1 MKKCSAVPMLL
12 VMASLLLAPA
22 GNSVWQIAAIGE
34 AGVIV
39 ILALCLIFRGKKRR
53 GA

>member
-1 MKKCSAVPMLL
+1 MKKCIAVPMLL
-12 VMASLLLAPA
+12 VMVSLLLAPT
-22 GNSVWQIAAIGE
+22 GNSVWQITALCE

-39 ILALCLIFRGKKRR
+39 ILALWLLLRGKKRR